1 MCLFQVWFLE
11 GICTV
16 MRLLDH
22 QEESLRTSHGRTD
35 WFQIGKG
42 VHQGCGSPSLF
53 NLLAEYIVKNAVLDE
68 AKAGIKTAGR
78 NINNLRY
85 SGDTTLMAEREEEL
99 KSLLMKVKQESE
111 KIGLKLSIQKTE
123 IMASGPMTSWQI
135 DWETMETVRDI
146 IFLGSKITA
155 DGDCIHEI
163 KRRLLLG
170 RKVMTNLDSI
180 LKKQR
185 HYFADKDPHS
195 QSYVF
200 SSSHVWM

>member
-53 NLLAEYIVKNAVLDE
+53 NLLAEYIVKNAGLDE

-85 SGDTTLMAEREEEL
+85 ADDTILMAESEEEL
-99 KSLLMKVKQESE
+99 KSLLMKVKEKSE
-111 KIGLKLSIQKTE
+111 KVDLKLNIQKT
-123 IMASGPMTSWQI
+123 
-135 DWETMETVRDI
+135 
-146 IFLGSKITA
+146 
-155 DGDCIHEI
+155 
-163 KRRLLLG
+163 
-170 RKVMTNLDSI
+170 KVMALVPS
-180 LKKQR
+180 LHGK
-185 HYFADKDPHS
+185 
-195 QSYVF
+195 
-200 SSSHVWM
+200 